1 MSTFKIE
8 IVNNNFEVIK
18 YMITAKNAT
27 FAKCSALIRYNTTY
41 GDEPILVEVFP
52 LQEKLQKTLDKIK
65 KICYNIYI
73 KTKEKLNLKK

>member
-52 LQEKLQKTLDKIK
+52 L
-65 KICYNIYI
+65 
-73 KTKEKLNLKK
+73 